1 MAKRIPIEL
10 SEDGDEKLR
19 QLKLK
24 RSYDLGRI
32 VSKDFVIEEL
42 INREIALDKAGQY
55 VVKATEEMFEQ
66 RLFGSQD

>member
-32 VSKDFVIEEL
+32 VSKGFVIEEL